1 MNIFKNSPEIVALI
15 EQAANIVAL
24 TGAGLSTAA
33 GIPDFRGPQG
43 IYMTRRYDPEKT
55 FDIRGFKRDPK
66 HFYEFAS
73 DFTELLARIRPTF
86 AHTFLARLEAA
97 GKLSAVV
104 SQNIDMLHQAA
115 GSSHVIELH
124 GSLISA
130 TCCDCSK
137 NYSPLDVTW
146 WQQAMAANSRTQVA
160 LCQSCGGVIKPDI
173 VFYGEQVRRYSE
185 AEAAVKGC
193 DLLLVLGTSL
203 TVYPA
208 ALLPEATTA
217 PIIAVSQGPV
227 ALTPAKHHH
236 IVNADLD
243 EFCRNIAVHLT
254 LEPVGLG
261 KSMRKS

>member
-1 MNIFKNSPEIVALI
+1 MTAFNNSTEIISLI
-15 EQAANIVAL
+15 EQAVNMVAL

-43 IYMTRRYDPEKT
+43 IYATRRYDPEKT
-55 FDIRGFKRDPK
+55 FDIRWFKRDPQY
-66 HFYEFAS
+66 FYQFAS

-86 AHTFLARLEAA
+86 AHTFLARLEVA

-115 GSSHVIELH
+115 GNSNVIELH
-124 GSLISA
+124 GSLSSA

-137 NYSPLDVTW
+137 KYSHLDVTW
-146 WQQAMAANSRTQVA
+146 WQQAIAANPRTLVV
-160 LCQSCGGVIKPDI
+160 LCPSCGGPIKPDI
-173 VFYGEQVRRYSE
+173 VFYGDQVHAYAE

-208 ALLPEATTA
+208 ALLPNVTSA
-217 PIIAVSQGPV
+217 PVIAVSQGDV

-243 EFCRNIAVHLT
+243 DFCRNIAEHLP
-254 LEPVGLG
+254 L
-261 KSMRKS
+261 